1 MFGAFNTTWVPAVFH
16 VVKRAISSYHS
27 EEALQVVKQS
37 GFVKR
42 LLCNYLGDWKAA
54 SAKLSFDEAK
64 FAGMAAHKPFQ
75 SQWYLVTSSL
85 SVC

>member
-1 MFGAFNTTWVPAVFH
+1 
-16 VVKRAISSYHS
+16 
-27 EEALQVVKQS
+27 
-37 GFVKR
+37 
-42 LLCNYLGDWKAA
+42 LGDWKAA